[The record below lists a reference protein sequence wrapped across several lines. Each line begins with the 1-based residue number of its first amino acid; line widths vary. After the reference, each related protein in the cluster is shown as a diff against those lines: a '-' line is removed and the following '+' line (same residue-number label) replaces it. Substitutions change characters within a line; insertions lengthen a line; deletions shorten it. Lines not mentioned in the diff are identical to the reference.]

1 MTKTKGPVLM
11 FRDFLKSET
20 GATLVEYGVALV
32 LAISAGGVAL
42 VTVTGQVDGNMRAA
56 CDVMR
61 LDGQVDGDC
70 GSGEDDGS

>member
-1 MTKTKGPVLM
+1 M

-56 CDVMR
+56 CDVML
-61 LDGQVDGDC
+61 LDGQVEGDC
-70 GSGEDDGS
+70 GSGSGEDDGS